1 MVVNFEFLDDEPIEN
16 VVTCLNY
23 KVDKVVYWGYSE
35 EIQKQRKDTVKFLKT
50 YCDVQEVEFH
60 ILPKDNLQEI
70 LQSMRKEIQFE
81 QQKESEIFFDI
92 TGGEGLLLVAFGMLS
107 KEFETP
113 MHLYDIPNQR
123 LIELD
128 KGAQRSISR
137 DVPKQQVEL
146 NLKRYVEL
154 WGGSI
159 CEAGYQA
166 LMRDK
171 DIENDLNLLWKVAS
185 EYREHWSSIISFMMN
200 HLNPDY
206 TLFVDKKAGP
216 IKHAFLSLCR
226 KINSVDVLN
235 DFLDRLA
242 ELGLITNYD
251 STHNRYRF
259 QVKNEVVEKYLYGIG
274 YIYEWYVFQHVRRH
288 SDDCGTGVRIDWDG
302 VVHNDTR
309 IDVLNEIDVL
319 SVKGYVPTFISCKSG
334 NLSASGALHA
344 LYELDTVGKKFGGK
358 YAKKILMVTKEI
370 KGPHVERAKEM
381 GIEIMQYNFL
391 DNLF

>member
-171 DIENDLNLLWKVAS
+171 DIEN
-185 EYREHWSSIISFMMN
+185 ETISPRHRTDGDMGAMKLEDF
-200 HLNPDY
+200 
-206 TLFVDKKAGP
+206 
-216 IKHAFLSLCR
+216 IKM
-226 KINSVDVLN
+226 
-235 DFLDRLA
+235 
-242 ELGLITNYD
+242 
-251 STHNRYRF
+251 
-259 QVKNEVVEKYLYGIG
+259 VKE
-274 YIYEWYVFQHVRRH
+274 
-288 SDDCGTGVRIDWDG
+288 
-302 VVHNDTR
+302 
-309 IDVLNEIDVL
+309 EID
-319 SVKGYVPTFISCKSG
+319 
-334 NLSASGALHA
+334 
-344 LYELDTVGKKFGGK
+344 
-358 YAKKILMVTKEI
+358 TKAI
-370 KGPHVERAKEM
+370 K
-381 GIEIMQYNFL
+381 
-391 DNLF
+391 